1 MDEFS
6 QIKNKTPDGGGIGF
20 VVAAGLVVLLL
31 LYALFAGG
39 GVGTTVDPATLGTTE
54 QGAPAVDSETTA
66 PTAAPAADG

>member
-6 QIKNKTPDGGGIGF
+6 QIKSKTSEGGGIGF
-20 VVAAGLVVLLL
+20 VVAAALVVLLL

-54 QGAPAVDSETTA
+54 ESAPALESGTTAPTTAPAVD
-66 PTAAPAADG
+66 G